1 MSLFETPQTDP
12 KFEDFVGEGKKYKT
26 NDDAAKAIVEKDRF
40 IEQLK
45 SETAELRREIQSR
58 PTVDRAQEILDRLE
72 TLRTPATERIE
83 PTVSERVVETSG
95 LTLDDVDRLL
105 TEREKK
111 RLATQNV
118 EVVKS
123 ELIKMYGSDYSKVL
137 KSLAEKLSVSDDF
150 LTSTAATSPQAF
162 LRLIT
167 TEKAPSGFTAPSSS
181 VLTQDYSP
189 SGGVNQ
195 KKSYYDKLRETD
207 KKAYFS
213 TAVQNQM
220 YKDAIA
226 LKDEFYDK

>member
-1 MSLFETPQTDP
+1 MSLFETPLADP

-45 SETAELRREIQSR
+45 SETADLRKELQSR

-118 EVVKS
+118 EIVKA
-123 ELIKMYGSDYSKVL
+123 ELTKLYGSDYSKVL

-150 LTSTAATSPQAF
+150 LSNTAATSPQAF
-162 LRLIT
+162 LRLVT
-167 TEKAPSGFTAPSSS
+167 TEKAPTGFTAPASS
-181 VLTQDYSP
+181 VLTKDFSP
-189 SGGVNQ
+189 TSGVNQ
-195 KKSYYDKLRETD
+195 KQSYYDKLRETD
-207 KKAYFS
+207 KKTYFS
-213 TAVQNQM
+213 PAVQNQM